1 MDKILIGVFYSI
13 LAGTIIA
20 TQNVFSTRIS
30 EKVGMWE
37 TTAVIHLIGLIFA
50 IIMAYILGD
59 GSYKSVLDVNKLY
72 LFAGAIGVIII
83 FSVTMGVSTLGASF
97 AISLMVISQLSFAA
111 VIDTFGLFGS
121 DKIPFSLTKLMGI
134 IIMVI
139 GVIVFKWK
147 G

>member
-1 MDKILIGVFYSI
+1 MEKIMIGVFYSI

-20 TQNVFSTRIS
+20 AQNVFSTRIS

-37 TTAVIHLIGLIFA
+37 TTAVVHLIGLVFA

-59 GSYKSVLDVNKLY
+59 GSYSSVSDVNKLY

-83 FSVTMGVSTLGASF
+83 FSVMMGVSRLGASF
-97 AISLMVISQLSFAA
+97 SISLMVISQLSFA
-111 VIDTFGLFGS
+111 VIIDTFGLFET
-121 DKIPFSLTKLMGI
+121 DKIPFDFTKLMGI
-134 IIMVI
+134 VIMVI
-139 GVIVFKWK
+139 GIIVFKWK

>member
-1 MDKILIGVFYSI
+1 MDKIIIGMFYSI

-20 TQNVFSTRIS
+20 AQNVFSTRIS

-37 TTAVIHLIGLIFA
+37 TTAVVHLIGLIFA
-50 IIMAYILGD
+50 IVMAYILGD
-59 GSYKSVLDVNKLY
+59 GSYSSVFNVNKLY

-83 FSVTMGVSTLGASF
+83 FSVMMGISTLGASF

-111 VIDTFGLFGS
+111 IIDTFGLFGT
-121 DKIPFSLTKLMGI
+121 DKIPFDFTKLMGI
-134 IIMVI
+134 VIMI
-139 GVIVFKWK
+139 AGVIVFKWK